1 MKGERASKLSF
12 GACRENVT
20 ASAVANARG
29 IALGLLI
36 FLKGRTEWNRGLRL
50 LHCQIYTYYCKSE
63 KGWMYSEVFAKCF
76 ENFCNDVK
84 ERPLLLIYDG
94 HIDHVTILVITLAMK
109 CYFG

>member
-12 GACRENVT
+12 GAHQENAT

-50 LHCQIYTYYCKSE
+50 LHCQYTLITVTLK
-63 KGWMYSEVFAKCF
+63 KDGWTQRCLPNVLKTFAMMLR
-76 ENFCNDVK
+76 ND
-84 ERPLLLIYDG
+84 R
-94 HIDHVTILVITLAMK
+94 
-109 CYFG
+109 CY